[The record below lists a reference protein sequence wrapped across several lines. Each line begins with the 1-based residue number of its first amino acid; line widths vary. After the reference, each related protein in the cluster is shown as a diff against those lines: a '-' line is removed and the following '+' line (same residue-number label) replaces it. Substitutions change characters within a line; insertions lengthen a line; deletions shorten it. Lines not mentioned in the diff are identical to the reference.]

1 MAVILIAL
9 VVNCLLGPEGPLDL
23 IMLTNRRAKL
33 TVQNAQLASENA
45 ELEQEEARL
54 QSDPVY
60 IRKMIRKE
68 LGYSRPDE
76 FVYRFRTPEAP
87 R

>member
-23 IMLTNRRAKL
+23 IMLANRRAKL

-45 ELEQEEARL
+45 KLEQEKARL
-54 QSDPVY
+54 QFDPVC

-76 FVYRFRTPEAP
+76 FVYRFRSDESPQ
-87 R
+87 